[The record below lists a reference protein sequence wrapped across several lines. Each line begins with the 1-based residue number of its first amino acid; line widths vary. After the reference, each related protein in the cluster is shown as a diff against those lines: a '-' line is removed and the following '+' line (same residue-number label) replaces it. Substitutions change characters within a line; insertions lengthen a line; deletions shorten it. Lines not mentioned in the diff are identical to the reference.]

1 MQVISP
7 LLVVFKVS
15 QQRVGKAGTT
25 SKVTSEILIPG
36 SSTAAW
42 VDDQESFQSSEGT
55 LQNSYAESDIG
66 TEVTS
71 LASMDTREISP
82 DVLLRESSRIW
93 NLLPL

>member
-71 LASMDTREISP
+71 LASMDRGISP

>member
-71 LASMDTREISP
+71 LASMDREISP